1 METWSIVVA
10 VLVAVLVGA
19 ALPVLFELFRALR
32 ELRRVLRNVDAR
44 LEPAIREIE
53 GTARHARKIGDA
65 LEPHVGA
72 AAEAVGAVAGLARPH
87 RETQGHLESLAG
99 MFAAIVPA
107 LVAALGAYRTA
118 RDSRSE
124 ADTPDDGEPTA
135 SDEAGRAEI
144 EVDSAGIRSDG

>member
-1 METWSIVVA
+1 METWSIVTA

-19 ALPVLFELFRALR
+19 ALPVLFELFRTLR
-32 ELRRVLRNVDAR
+32 ELRRVLRNADAR

-72 AAEAVGAVAGLARPH
+72 AADAVGAVAGLARPL
-87 RETQGHLESLAG
+87 REIQGHLESLAG

-107 LVAALGAYRTA
+107 LVAALGAYRRASGDGRKEHDAADADPSAA
-118 RDSRSE
+118 RESGDVEVESV
-124 ADTPDDGEPTA
+124 
-135 SDEAGRAEI
+135 EI
-144 EVDSAGIRSDG
+144 TSGG

>member
-1 METWSIVVA
+1 VETWSIVVA

-32 ELRRVLRNVDAR
+32 EVRRVLRNVDAR

-72 AAEAVGAVAGLARPH
+72 AAEAVGAVAGLARPL
-87 RETQGHLESLAG
+87 REIQGHLESLAG
-99 MFAAIVPA
+99 VFAAIVPA
-107 LVAALGAYRTA
+107 NVAALGAYRAAAADRPTEDPPGTPEETGSVEVESGA
-118 RDSRSE
+118 EVRS
-124 ADTPDDGEPTA
+124 G
-135 SDEAGRAEI
+135 G
-144 EVDSAGIRSDG
+144 